1 MKKFTFLLAS
11 VVASIGVSAQT
22 FVDTTVQNK
31 SVVLEEYTG
40 VRCGFCPDG
49 HKRANDF
56 AKQNPGRVVLVNIHT
71 GSYAAPRQG
80 YPDYTTTGGDQ
91 IAGHSN
97 VQISGYPAG
106 SVQRRIFANPQRS
119 GTASSR
125 GVWARDGGI
134 VLGETSPVNAAVKA
148 TYDNVKKEVSVV
160 VEAYFTDNAPGTA
173 NRITVGIT
181 QDGLKSAQSGA
192 AANPDNIDSD
202 GLYIHNHMLRDFI
215 TPAFG
220 DLIGANTKGTF
231 FTKTYTWSV
240 PNDIKG
246 HAVAVQN
253 LSAFVIIAE
262 DQQKILTGAEAKVE
276 LPASLRTDLNVAS
289 KVSEPT
295 GMCNGDLTP
304 SFEVENKDV
313 NDITSFKMSYT
324 LNGGTPVVETYTGT
338 LKQGQKATVTFP
350 KITLAPGTYN
360 TISYSR
366 PYDISGGLIDV
377 NGGSIEGGT
386 YAVVKQKA
394 FNADIKEDFTNV
406 SDLNSFPANWIQ
418 YAEGALD
425 GRVYVAS
432 TVGTAGTSSR
442 GQGFWVSLSWGD
454 VGDKAGFIIGEL
466 DKTGMDTAIV
476 NFSTAYAQLRGGE
489 PDKVSL
495 LVSEDCGD
503 TWTSAWSKSGADLKP
518 YGTNSSSILVPTV
531 AGNWSDWEADISSYG
546 DAVLLKLEVETGKGN
561 SLWLD
566 DIGIRM
572 AKTDFTSVAENAI
585 NSKVSVYPNPA
596 KSVATVS
603 LNGADWNNAVV
614 SLIDVTGKV
623 VSAQVASGSNDI
635 ILNLSQVEAGVY
647 NVQVSE
653 ESSVSVTRLVVK

>member
-418 YAEGALD
+418 YAEGNLD
-425 GRVYVAS
+425 GRVYVGS
-432 TVGTAGTSSR
+432 SVGQAGTSSR
-442 GQGFWVSLSWGD
+442 GQGYWVSLSWGN
-454 VGDKAGFIIGEL
+454 VGDKSGFIIGEL

-623 VSAQVASGSNDI
+623 VSTQVASGSNDI